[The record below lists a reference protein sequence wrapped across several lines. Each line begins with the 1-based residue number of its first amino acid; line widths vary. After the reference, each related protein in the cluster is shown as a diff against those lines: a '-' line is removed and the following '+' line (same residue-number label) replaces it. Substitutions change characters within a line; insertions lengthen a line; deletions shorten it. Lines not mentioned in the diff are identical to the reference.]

1 VISVST
7 LKHILEIIDL
17 LDDARVNGYI
27 IKDWFISKGLDS
39 KLIDVKRIK
48 DSKGQT
54 DFIKIV
60 IPGLRGKYVGYA
72 NSAPTLGVIGRLGG
86 IGARPTIIGM
96 VSDADGAIVA
106 LASAYKLLE
115 MSMKGDRI
123 LGDVVITTHICPNAP
138 SKPYKP
144 IPMMD
149 TPVDIF
155 KLLKLEVD
163 NRADAILSIDATK
176 ANWIIKHT
184 GFAITPTVKEGW
196 ILKVS
201 PDLINIYVRVTG
213 EPPVIVPITMQD
225 ILPYTTPVYHINSM
239 MQPWIYTKAP
249 VVGVAITARMAIP
262 GSTSGAT
269 NVWALE
275 QAARFVVEVAKDF
288 TAGKARFY
296 DENEWRKIIEIHGNI
311 SSIMRRGAP

>member
-1 VISVST
+1 MTVST
-7 LKHILEIIDL
+7 LKYVLEIIEL

-27 IKDWFISKGLDS
+27 VKDWFISKGLDS
-39 KLIDVKRIK
+39 KLIDVKRIEN
-48 DSKGQT
+48 SKGQT

-60 IPGLRGKYVGYA
+60 IPGLRGKHVGHI

-86 IGARPTIIGM
+86 IGARPTVIGM

-106 LASAYKLLE
+106 LASAYKLLK

-123 LGDVVITTHICPNAP
+123 LGDVIVTTHICPNAP
-138 SKPYKP
+138 TKSYKP
-144 IPMMD
+144 VPMMD

-163 NRADAILSIDATK
+163 SRADAILSIDATK
-176 ANWIIKHT
+176 ANWVIKHI

-201 PDLINIYVRVTG
+201 PDLINIYIRVTG

-249 VVGVAITARMAIP
+249 VVGVAITAKMAIP
-262 GSTSGAT
+262 GSASGAT
-269 NVWALE
+269 NIWALE
-275 QAARFVVEVAKDF
+275 QATRFVVEVAKDF
-288 TAGKARFY
+288 TAGKAKFY
-296 DENEWRKIIEIHGNI
+296 DEDEWRKIIEIHGNI
-311 SSIMRRGAP
+311 SNIMKRGVP